1 MALLSACAP
10 RAANAQGNASS
21 AAGASSGSPAGASS
35 AAGASDNAGAQSVGD
50 VSTRLAKLG
59 FHVFPKPVELPRATV
74 AALNPSAKPLDLA
87 ALSGSVTLLN
97 FWATWCPPCKREMP
111 SIERLNALMKGTAF
125 SIAAISTGEKP
136 ATVRSFIESKGYTF
150 PVYLDEDGSF
160 GGAYASQGIPTT
172 YIVDKSGRI
181 IAGIVGSREYD
192 DPELV
197 AVLKE
202 LAAR

>member
-1 MALLSACAP
+1 MVFPFLAIVALLSACAP
-10 RAANAQGNASS
+10 RAANAEGNAGSIAGTS
-21 AAGASSGSPAGASS
+21 ADGER
-35 AAGASDNAGAQSVGD
+35 SVTGEAREAD
-50 VSTRLAKLG
+50 MATRLGKLG
-59 FHVFPKPVELPRATV
+59 FHVFPKPVELPRVTV
-74 AALNPSAKPLDLA
+74 AALNPSAKPLELS

-97 FWATWCPPCKREMP
+97 FWATWCPPCKKEMP
-111 SIERLNALMKGTAF
+111 SIERLNALMKGENF
-125 SIAAISTGEKP
+125 SIAAISVGED
-136 ATVRSFIESKGYTF
+136 AQTVKSFIETKGYNF
-150 PVYLDEDGSF
+150 PVYLDGDGSL

-197 AVLKE
+197 AILKV